1 MTLKGIRNIRRVAMT
16 LGVCFFAA
24 VNGFAGQEQ
33 LLGSVTETVNE
44 TKGTQDQLAATMSSL
59 NALHNAPAGTD
70 LRPLYQDY
78 VANVDKTKAAA
89 ETTHKRAEQ
98 MQGSSANYFG
108 SWKSDN
114 DAISNADIRKNSTKR
129 LASVE
134 KSYGNAVVSL
144 QAAGAKFKPFLSDLT
159 DIQTALSNDLT
170 PKGLKSSDK
179 IFKHANKTH
188 ADVQKE
194 IGKAMGELQKT
205 QLDLNPVAAAK

>member
-1 MTLKGIRNIRRVAMT
+1 VTSTGIRNLRRVAIT
-16 LGVCFFAA
+16 LGVCLFAA

-33 LLGSVTETVNE
+33 LLGSITETVNE
-44 TKGTQDQLAATMSSL
+44 TKATQDQLAATMNSL
-59 NALHNAPAGTD
+59 NALQNAPAGTD
-70 LRPLYQDY
+70 MRPLYQDY

-89 ETTHKRAEQ
+89 ETTRKRAEQ

-114 DAISNADIRKNSTKR
+114 DGISNAEVRKNSNKR
-129 LASVE
+129 LDTVQ
-134 KSYGNAVVSL
+134 KSYGNSVVSL
-144 QAAGAKFKPFLSDLT
+144 QAAAAKFNPFISDLT

-170 PKGLKSSDK
+170 PKGLKSSEK

-194 IGKAMGELQKT
+194 IGKGLGELQKT
-205 QLDLNPVAAAK
+205 QLDLNPVAVAK